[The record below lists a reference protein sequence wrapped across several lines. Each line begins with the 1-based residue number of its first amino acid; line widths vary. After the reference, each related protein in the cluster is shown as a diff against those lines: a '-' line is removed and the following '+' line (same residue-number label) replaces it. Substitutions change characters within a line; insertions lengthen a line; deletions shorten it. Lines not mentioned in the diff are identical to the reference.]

1 MAKPN
6 VQQFFTNARMAIS
19 KHSPEILMGFGIAG
33 MVATTVLAVRA
44 TPKALRCIEEEKEE
58 LGTDILTPLETVKAT
73 WKCYIP
79 AAVTCVAATGCLI
92 GSCSVSTRRHAALA
106 TAYKLSETALDEYRE
121 QVIETIGEKKEQT
134 IQEKV
139 NQKQIDK
146 TPVDEHN
153 ILSTGRGNTL
163 FLDPLS
169 QRYFRSDLELV
180 RRAENNINKEILHS
194 LYGTANVN
202 EFYDELGIP
211 RTDTG
216 DMMGW
221 NTDRMM
227 DLNITPG
234 MTDWGEPCIVV
245 AHYNRP
251 DYLM

>member
-6 VQQFFTNARMAIS
+6 VQQFIVNARAAIV

-33 MVATTVLAVRA
+33 WAVGTALAVKA
-44 TPKALRCIEEEKEE
+44 TPKALKCIEEE
-58 LGTDILTPLETVKAT
+58 TDEKGDDLTPVEVVKAT

-92 GSCSVSTRRHAALA
+92 GSCSTSVRRHAALA

-121 QVIETIGEKKEQT
+121 QVVETIGEKKEKD

-146 TPVDEHN
+146 MPHDERN
-153 ILSTGRGNTL
+153 ILHTGNGNTL

-169 QRYFRSDLELV
+169 QRYFRSELELI
-180 RRAENNINKEILHS
+180 RRAENTLNKEILHS
-194 LYGTANVN
+194 IYGTVN
-202 EFYDELGIP
+202 INDFYDEIGIP

-221 NTDRMM
+221 STDQMM

-234 MTDWGEPCIVV
+234 MTPWGEPCIVIG
-245 AHYNRP
+245 HYTRP
-251 DYLM
+251 DYMP

>member
-1 MAKPN
+1 MAKAN
-6 VQQFFTNARMAIS
+6 LQQLAMSARTAIV

-33 MVATTVLAVRA
+33 WAIGTVLAVRA
-44 TPKALRCIEEEKEE
+44 TPKAVKCIEEATYEK
-58 LGTDILTPLETVKAT
+58 DDDLTPLEVVKAT

-92 GSCSVSTRRHAALA
+92 GSCSTSLRRHAALA
-106 TAYKLSETALDEYRE
+106 TAYKLSETALDEYQA
-121 QVIETIGEKKEQT
+121 QVVETIGEKKEKA
-134 IQEKV
+134 IQDKV
-139 NQKQIDK
+139 NEKQIEK
-146 TPVDEHN
+146 TPIDQHHIIN
-153 ILSTGRGNTL
+153 TGKGNTL

-169 QRYFRSDLELV
+169 QRYFYSDLEFI
-180 RRAENNINKEILHS
+180 RRAENNLNKEILHS
-194 LYGTANVN
+194 MYGTVNIN
-202 EFYDELGIP
+202 EFYDEIGIE

-234 MTDWGEPCIVV
+234 ATPWGEPCFVIG
-245 AHYNRP
+245 HYNRP